1 MLTRYPSRLALMA
14 LVVAMCAACSGSTSP
29 TEPDAIATAPTD
41 FSGQYL
47 GTYLVT
53 SCSADPVFGSFC
65 GGFPAGTTPPITLS
79 LTQSLKDV
87 TGTISLGA
95 LTGTFTGTAS
105 GGVLTAIAVMQDV
118 DAGSGA
124 TVKVTVEN
132 WSTTFTGSSLTG
144 GFHIVFRAP
153 SSSGTATLT
162 ATIQQLIR

>member
-105 GGVLTAIAVMQDV
+105 GGVLTAIAVMQDLMQPV
-118 DAGSGA
+118 APLRHVTRNRGELQRDARQGDSRPI
-124 TVKVTVEN
+124 
-132 WSTTFTGSSLTG
+132 G
-144 GFHIVFRAP
+144 G
-153 SSSGTATLT
+153 
-162 ATIQQLIR
+162 